1 MMKNFL
7 SKTAEAVDEW
17 IAQNIKTDNPYCKG
31 YYEAMRYSLLSGG
44 KRLRPALLLASY
56 SLYNFT
62 ASNLTRH
69 PAMPYAVALEMAHTY
84 SLIHDDLPQMDNDDF
99 RRGKPSNH
107 KVFGEANAILAG
119 DGLLT
124 LAAHTFASARD
135 TIPPNRKLT
144 ALTLFLEA
152 LGPFGMA
159 GGQYLDI
166 NYSAASSLPP
176 EELKTLVETVHTQ
189 KTALFIAASVSCG
202 AVLAGGGVEETDLLS
217 RYGKNIGL
225 AFQIIDDILDEQGEP
240 ARTGK
245 SAGKDAKNGK
255 LTYPAV
261 FGIEKSRSVAAGL
274 IEEAKGYLGRIK
286 KDTAILA
293 DIADY
298 IYDRNG

>member
-7 SKTAEAVDEW
+7 SKAAEAVDEW
-17 IAQNIKTDNPYCKG
+17 ITHNIKTENPYCKN

-56 SLYNFT
+56 SLYNVT

-69 PAMPYAVALEMAHTY
+69 PALPYAAALEMAHTY

-124 LAAHTFASARD
+124 LAAHTFASAKD

-144 ALTLFLEA
+144 ALTLFLET
-152 LGPFGMA
+152 LGPSGMA

-166 NYSAASSLPP
+166 NYSAASNLPP
-176 EELKTLVETVHTQ
+176 DELKALVETVHTQ

-202 AVLAGGGVEETDLLS
+202 AILAGAGVEDVDLLS
-217 RYGKNIGL
+217 RYGKNVGL
-225 AFQIIDDILDEQGEP
+225 AFQITDDILDERGDSSL
-240 ARTGK
+240 TGK

-255 LTYPAV
+255 LTYPAI
-261 FGIEKSRSVAAGL
+261 FGIEKSKSIAAGL
-274 IEEAKGYLGRIK
+274 IEDAKGYLYRIK
-286 KDTAILA
+286 KNTAILA